1 MFEMLIAVSRSWYI
15 ISTGFNM
22 MQILIRYKR
31 MVNHIKCCRGDVR
44 KNEKLEN
51 VSRFAQSEVLEK
63 NRRETVKFF
72 YKGTNF
78 TR

>member
-31 MVNHIKCCRGDVR
+31 MVNHIKYCRGDVR

-51 VSRFAQSEVLEK
+51 V
-63 NRRETVKFF
+63 FF
-72 YKGTNF
+72 LSDL
-78 TR
+78 